1 MSATATLVAPM
12 LPFDVAELATE
23 EAKAADRALCKQY
36 LGAWADSY
44 GSAKAQETVTF
55 ADFAAAAERLAA

>member
-12 LPFDVAELATE
+12 LPFDVADLAAE

-36 LGAWADSY
+36 LGAWSDTY
-44 GSAKAQETVTF
+44 GSAKTEGAVTF